1 MAIRV
6 KFELSL
12 QMSEGNQGLKEL
24 GKTAPWSGTND
35 QQDNGGTWRQRVV
48 AGETD
53 LLVDLNGLVTGNLI
67 AIKSDQEISIKKN
80 SNLGE
85 PWTISPLGTGATD
98 GVFMVTT
105 NGVTSLYVTNA
116 GGLDAEVTFSIAGV
130 SI

>member
-6 KFELSL
+6 KYELNL
-12 QMSEGNQGLKEL
+12 QISENSHGQKEL

-53 LLVDLNGLVTGNLI
+53 TLVDLNGLVTGHLI

-80 SNLGE
+80 SNVGE
-85 PWTISPLGTGATD
+85 AWTISPLGIGATD
-98 GVFMVTT
+98 GIFVITT
-105 NGVTSLYVTNA
+105 DGVTSLYVTNA
-116 GGLDAEVTFSIAGV
+116 GSLDAEVTFSVAGV